1 MRTLVV
7 GDIHSGL
14 RALVQVLQIVEPQ
27 SEDCFIFLGDY
38 VDGWSEATETVEF
51 LLKFST
57 RYKCLFIRGNH
68 DYLIHRYLNEG
79 DTNPLW
85 LASGGAE
92 SKIGYDLLSQEDKKR
107 HVLFYES
114 LKNYHIDTQNR
125 LFVHAGFTN
134 PKGPK
139 VEFFANGV
147 FWDRTLWEMA
157 KALDPNISEKHP
169 RYPQR
174 LKLFNEIYIGHTPVT
189 KMGET
194 TPQHFGGVWNIDT
207 GAAFKGPLTILDI
220 DTKEFWQ
227 SDPVYRLYPDEK
239 GRNVKGTKK

>member
-14 RALVQVLQIVEPQ
+14 RALVQVLRKVEPQ
-27 SEDCFIFLGDY
+27 GDDRFIFLGDY
-38 VDGWSEATETVEF
+38 IDGWSEATETVEF
-51 LLKFST
+51 LLKFSQEHH
-57 RYKCLFIRGNH
+57 CIFIRGNH
-68 DYLIHRYLNEG
+68 DYLMHRYLKHG

-85 LASGGAE
+85 LNSGGAE
-92 SKIGYDLLSQEDKKR
+92 SKVSYDRLALANRER
-107 HVLFYES
+107 HITFYEA
-114 LKNYHIDTQNR
+114 LINYHIDAQNR

-134 PKGPK
+134 IHGPK
-139 VEFFANGV
+139 MEFFRNVV
-147 FWDRTLWEMA
+147 FWDRTLWETA
-157 KALDPNISEKHP
+157 KALDANISEEHP

-174 LKLFNEIYIGHTPVT
+174 LKLFKEIYIGHTPVT
-189 KMGET
+189 KIGET

-227 SDPVYRLYPDEK
+227 SDPVYVLYPDEI
-239 GRNVKGTKK
+239 GRN